1 MAWRNTLAGARDHSR
16 VPMNWDTS
24 PHYGFSEATPW
35 LKRPVE
41 DKGWSIQEQEEQ
53 EDSVLNFTR
62 TLSNLRREHKVLR
75 LGSNSFHQEQR
86 KNYLAYTRQL
96 DGSHLF
102 IELNLSDQPL
112 RRKTHDKILVLSMSA
127 KLLPTRR
134 SWNLMKL
141 LSTSTNS
148 VDSKLHRRPSTP
160 HAKMLRPSLHPAD
173 R

>member
-24 PHYGFSEATPW
+24 PHYGFSEVTPW

-41 DKGWSIQEQEEQ
+41 DKGWSIREQEEQ

-75 LGSNSFHQEQR
+75 LGSISFHQERR
-86 KNYLAYTRQL
+86 KNYFAFTREL
-96 DGSHLF
+96 DDSRLF

-112 RRKTHDKILVLSMSA
+112 RRKTHDKILVLS
-127 KLLPTRR
+127 
-134 SWNLMKL
+134 N
-141 LSTSTNS
+141 
-148 VDSKLHRRPSTP
+148 VSKASSDPSIMEP
-160 HAKMLRPSLHPAD
+160 YEAAVYLEEQR
-173 R
+173 